1 MATASP
7 AKPEYTVSVIAG
19 GTKYNITPAIESID
33 ISDQKK
39 QIAKYVTIQLLNTK
53 VGDKY
58 LTGILSVANRVF
70 LHANDG
76 SKSGETFRGYLWD
89 RGYKSS
95 MTDRTL
101 QLKCYDNLIYFQES
115 DHSAYFSSGKS
126 TKDVCTSLCN
136 DWGVKLEYT
145 YESITH
151 TKLPLRGKISDILT
165 ADVLDLVKDRTGKKY
180 VILSEEDIV
189 KIKPV
194 GSNTTIYRFI
204 AGQNAI
210 HTSSVQTMDGMV
222 TKVIILGKEDKE
234 ERVPVEASMSGDTD
248 QYGTIQETIHRSES
262 TSLAD
267 SKKEAQNILDEK
279 GKPKEEYELRA
290 TDIPWIRKGD
300 KVYVKAGDL
309 SGYYIVTGIERTI
322 TAKKRE
328 MVLDL
333 EKP

>member
-1 MATASP
+1 MATASL
-7 AKPEYTVSVIAG
+7 AKPEYTVYVVAG

-39 QIAKYVTIQLLNTK
+39 QIAKAVTVQLLNTK

-58 LTGILSVANRVF
+58 LTGLLSVANRVF

-89 RGYKSS
+89 RAYKSS

-115 DHSAYFSSGKS
+115 DHSTYFSSGKK

-136 DWGVKLEYT
+136 DWGVKLQYT

-151 TKLPLRGKISDILT
+151 TKLPLRGNLSDILT

-180 VILSEEDIV
+180 VILSEQDV
-189 KIKPV
+189 VQIKPV
-194 GSNTTIYRFI
+194 GTNTTIYHFV
-204 AGQNAI
+204 AGKNAI
-210 HTSSVQTMDGMV
+210 HTSSVQTMDGMK
-222 TKVIILGKEDKE
+222 TKVIILGKEDKN
-234 ERVPVEASMSGDTD
+234 ERVPVEATVSGNTS
-248 QYGTIQETIHRSES
+248 QYGTLQETLNRDEN
-262 TSLAD
+262 TTLAD
-267 SKKEAQNILDEK
+267 AKKEAKSILNEK
-279 GKPKEEYELRA
+279 GKPKEEFELRA

-300 KVYVKAGDL
+300 KVYVDAGDM
-309 SGYYIVTGIERTI
+309 SGYYIVTGIDRTI

-328 MVLDL
+328 MTLDL

>member
-1 MATASP
+1 MATAST
-7 AKPEYTVSVIAG
+7 AKPEYTVYVIAG
-19 GTKYNITPAIESID
+19 GTKYNITPAIESIG
-33 ISDQKK
+33 ISDPKK
-39 QIAKYVTIQLLNTK
+39 QIAKCVTIQLMNTK

-58 LTGILSVANRVF
+58 LTGLLSVANRLF
-70 LHANDG
+70 MFADDG
-76 SKSGETFRGYLWD
+76 SKNDEVFRGFVWE
-89 RGYKSS
+89 RAYKRS
-95 MTDRTL
+95 MTDRTF
-101 QLKCYDNLIYFQES
+101 QLKNYDNLIYFQES

-151 TKLPLRGKISDILT
+151 AKLPLRGNLSDILT

-180 VILSEEDIV
+180 VILSEKDV
-189 KIKPV
+189 VQIKPY
-194 GSNTTIYRFI
+194 GSNATIYHFT
-204 AGQNAI
+204 ADQNAI
-210 HTSSVQTMDGMV
+210 QTSSVQTMDGMV
-222 TKVIILGKEDKE
+222 TKVIILGKEDKDDRE
-234 ERVPVEASMSGDTD
+234 PIEATVSGDTD
-248 QYGTIQETIHRSES
+248 QYGTFQKTINRSEN

-267 SKKEAQNILDEK
+267 AKKEAQSIIDEK
-279 GKPKEEYELRA
+279 GKPQEEFELHA

-300 KVYVKAGDL
+300 KVGVKAGDL

-322 TAKKRE
+322 SGKKRE